1 MLPCY
6 SKMAA
11 HSKSDLFRE
20 VTEAVCNGGKSP
32 EIQIFQDKFILSL
45 QDEVTTFS
53 HRSILV

>member
-1 MLPCY
+1 
-6 SKMAA
+6 MAA
-11 HSKSDLFRE
+11 HSKSDLFRK

-45 QDEVTTFS
+45 QDEVATFS